1 MQLPDRRPP
10 GPMRILHVINMGVT
24 CGGAERLVAGLA
36 AVQRAGGHA
45 VRVLSSDRSGG
56 GVPFSDVTWAQP
68 ARPGIA
74 ARLTGMLRNPAAR
87 AALAEQIRTW
97 HPDVVHLHTVG
108 LLAPTSLRELR
119 ATPTVLTVHGPEL
132 FVRSSARWCL
142 PAGYFRAGAPRTL
155 TWWGWLVLQFHA
167 LLVGPLWRRE
177 LRVVDLHLAPSRYLN
192 TLLARDLRP
201 TRVVPN
207 GMTAADPPEVTRR
220 DDGVTRIV
228 FAGRLERFKGAQV
241 LVDAVPHLLATH
253 PGARFVICGAGP
265 MRADLR
271 RQVDR
276 LGVGHAVE
284 LTGWLDPLQVHR
296 RIAEADIVVVPSMW
310 PEAFGLTC
318 LEAFAA
324 GVPVVASALGAL
336 PELVR
341 PDVTGLLVPPQEP
354 GALATALDRLI
365 ADPALRRRLG
375 DNGRECATA
384 YGMES
389 HSTAVLDAYTEV
401 VRRARTDR
409 RGADRHRHR
418 ARRRLPAI
426 VHRVRRV
433 AP

>member
-1 MQLPDRRPP
+1 MLLPDRRPP

-36 AVQRAGGHA
+36 AAQRAGGHA

-56 GVPFSDVTWAQP
+56 GVPFSDVTWVQP
-68 ARPGIA
+68 EAGGIA
-74 ARLTGMLRNPAAR
+74 ARLTGMVRNPAAR
-87 AALAEQIRTW
+87 AALAEQVRTW
-97 HPDVVHLHTVG
+97 RPDVVHLHTVG
-108 LLAPTSLRELR
+108 LLSPTSLRELR

-142 PAGYFRAGAPRTL
+142 PAGYFRTGAPRTL
-155 TWWGWLVLQFHA
+155 TWWGWLVLQFYA
-167 LLVGPLWRRE
+167 VLVGPLWRRE
-177 LRVVDLHLAPSRYLN
+177 LSVVDVHLAPSRYLN
-192 TLLARDLRP
+192 TLLARDFRP

-207 GMTAADPPEVTRR
+207 GITAANPVVTRG
-220 DDGVTRIV
+220 DDGGIRVV

-241 LVDAVPHLLATH
+241 LVDAVPRLLGLH

-265 MRADLR
+265 MLTDLR

-284 LTGWLDPLQVHR
+284 LTGWLDPSEVHR

-324 GVPVVASALGAL
+324 GVPIVASAVGAL

-341 PDVTGLLVPPQEP
+341 PGVTGSLVPPQDP
-354 GALATALDRLI
+354 HALAAALDELI

-375 DNGRECATA
+375 DNARECAA
-384 YGMES
+384 GYDMETHRS
-389 HSTAVLDAYTEV
+389 GVLDAYTEA
-401 VRRARTDR
+401 VRRAGTDR
-409 RGADRHRHR
+409 RRADRQGHR
-418 ARRRLPAI
+418 ARRRVPATI
-426 VHRVRRV
+426 HRAPRV
-433 AP
+433 TP